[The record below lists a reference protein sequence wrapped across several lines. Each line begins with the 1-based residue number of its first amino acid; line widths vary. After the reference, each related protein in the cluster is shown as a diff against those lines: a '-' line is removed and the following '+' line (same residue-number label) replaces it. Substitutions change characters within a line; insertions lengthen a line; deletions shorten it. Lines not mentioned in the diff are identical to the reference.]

1 MTRAE
6 YAEQRFSWNDI
17 DLLVNKLAAQL
28 RGQHF
33 DLFLGICRGGLI
45 PAGLLAKRLNHF
57 HLLVASMRYYD
68 DEDNRLAEPV
78 ILELPEPDTLRGKRV
93 LIIDD
98 VWDSGNTIDRIKKHV
113 LAAGGKPLVATLH
126 FKPKRSEV
134 PGKPDFYGEQTDA
147 WIVYPWELL

>member
-1 MTRAE
+1 MAE
-6 YAEQRFSWNDI
+6 TEPEKQRLSWDDI
-17 DLLVNKLAAQL
+17 DLLVDKLVAQL

-33 DLFLGICRGGLI
+33 DLYLGICRGGLI

-57 HLLVASMRYYD
+57 HLVVASMRYYD
-68 DEDNRLAEPV
+68 DQDVKLAEPI
-78 ILELPEPDTLRGKRV
+78 ILELPDASTLRDKCI

-98 VWDSGNTIDRIKKHV
+98 VWDTGNTIDRIKKHV

-134 PGKPDFYGEQTDA
+134 PG
-147 WIVYPWELL
+147 